1 MGYGYGRNG
10 DDDSRSDRDVA
21 RSGSVDSG
29 FCNRRKIKAADEA
42 RADAISTLRA
52 RGHSTLEAEKMIDD
66 S

>member
-10 DDDSRSDRDVA
+10 NDDSRSDSQVA
-21 RSGSVDSG
+21 KSGSVDSG
-29 FCNRRKIKAADEA
+29 FCNRRKIKAAEEA
-42 RADAISTLRA
+42 RADAISTLRG